1 MKKLLCAILAAVMV
15 LSLAACGGEEMTTT
29 VLTME
34 QDGIT
39 IDYTLEAEGDVVK
52 KIIQKSTL
60 DGSLFDEATMDLMLQ
75 SAESYREAYEAYAG
89 VTYELEEVGANLV
102 ETITIDTTDMDMLK
116 ELSAAGLV
124 PMDTENAD
132 VVSLEKTVANLK
144 ELGMTEK

>member
-1 MKKLLCAILAAVMV
+1 MKKFLCAILAAVMV

-60 DGSLFDEATMDLMLQ
+60 DGSVFDEATMDLMLQ
-75 SAESYREAYEAYAG
+75 SAEGYKEAYEAYAG
-89 VTYELEEVGANLV
+89 VTYELKEDGTNLV
-102 ETITIDTTDMDMLK
+102 ETITIDTTDMEMLK

-132 VVSLEKTVANLK
+132 VVSLEKTIANLK